1 MKNQD
6 KQNETVAVVGFNN
19 AGYIVAV
26 SSYARKDAS
35 SCAKYYRSIG
45 YKARIMSY
53 EELEELQD
61 KEFHERMMYLFR

>member
-6 KQNETVAVVGFNN
+6 RQNETVAVVGFNN
-19 AGYIVAV
+19 AGSIVAV

-35 SCAKYYRSIG
+35 SCVKYYRSIG

-53 EELEELQD
+53 DELEELQR
-61 KEFHERMMYLFR
+61 KEFHERMMCLF

>member
-1 MKNQD
+1 MKSQD
-6 KQNETVAVVGFNN
+6 KQNETVAVVGLDS
-19 AGYIVAV
+19 AGHIAAF

-53 EELEELQD
+53 DELEEFQE
-61 KEFHERMMYLFR
+61 KEYRERMKYLFQ